1 MAHELEDI
9 VNNEQMKKIIEY
21 VNQQIDDVVGE

>member
-9 VNNEQMKKIIEY
+9 VNNEQMKKIVEY